1 MWNDRAVPQVALS
14 SRSTPHSAIRE
25 IGALAAAYPD
35 AIRLEIGDPTFVTAT
50 HVIDAA
56 AAAAREGY
64 TKYTPSAGLPRLRE
78 LLVEKLRDRNGI
90 RCDVPEVIVT
100 TGGCGAIF
108 SSLLVLLDPGDEVLV
123 PDPGWPNYVAMAHM
137 LNTRFVQYPLRR
149 ERSFEPDLDALEAC
163 VTERTKVLIVNT
175 PGNPTGAVYSE
186 EVLRGLADVAERH
199 DLWLLSDE
207 CYDDLVFDGAH
218 VSMATVADPARTISV
233 FSFSKA
239 YAMTG
244 WRVGYLV
251 ADAELASSIAKTQE
265 SVVLNTA
272 AISQKA
278 AEAALVGPQD
288 HREEMRLF
296 YRDRRDQAT
305 ALLDDA
311 GVGYVRPAG
320 AFYLMVTLPD
330 GSDSRAFALSLLET
344 QRVAV
349 TPGIGFGPSGEGML
363 RISLSN
369 PADTLQ
375 LGLERLAGA
384 VAGSAVYA
392 S

>member
-1 MWNDRAVPQVALS
+1 VPAVARTS
-14 SRSTPHSAIRE
+14 SSTPHSAIRE

-35 AIRLEIGDPTFVTAT
+35 AVRLEIGDPTFVTAP

-78 LLVEKLRDRNGI
+78 LLVEKLGDRNGI

-100 TGGCGAIF
+100 IGGCGAIF
-108 SSLLVLLDPGDEVLV
+108 ASLLVLLDPGDEVLV

-137 LNTRFVQYPLRR
+137 LSARFVRYPLLR
-149 ERSFEPDLDALEAC
+149 ERSFEPDLEALEAR
-163 VTERTKVLIVNT
+163 VTGRTKALIVNT
-175 PGNPTGAVYSE
+175 PGNPTGAVFSE
-186 EVLRGLADVAERH
+186 EVLRGLADIAERR
-199 DLWLLSDE
+199 DLWLISDE

-218 VSMATVADPARTISV
+218 VSMATVADPARTVSV

-251 ADAELASSIAKTQE
+251 ADTELAALIGKTQE

-278 AEAALVGPQD
+278 AEAALLGPQD

-296 YRDRRDQAT
+296 YRERRDQAT

-311 GVGYVRPAG
+311 GVGYVRPVG
-320 AFYLMVTLPD
+320 AFYLMVALPD
-330 GSDSRAFALSLLET
+330 GTDSRAFALALLEA

-349 TPGIGFGPSGEGML
+349 TPGIGFGPGGEGMV

-369 PADTLQ
+369 SAEALQ
-375 LGLERLAGA
+375 RGLERLAAELAGA
-384 VAGSAVYA
+384 AAHA